1 MPGLTEDGGHI
12 GFTAPSSGWAP
23 ESPGPPIMHNES
35 HSLNTD
41 RPALPNVLLL
51 PVWVFLE
58 F

>member
-1 MPGLTEDGGHI
+1 MDTSGSQPQALDG
-12 GFTAPSSGWAP
+12 AP

-35 HSLNTD
+35 HSLNAD